1 LEEGALD
8 RIEYEE
14 HSDSKLN
21 QDDLKKLEIELK
33 KKHKR
38 RVKRERHGLEAN
50 RSRRRSLDEEE
61 GGERLDDNGN
71 VIRGVDR

>member
-33 KKHKR
+33 KKQKR
-38 RVKRERHGLEAN
+38 RVKRERQGLDSN
-50 RSRRRSLDEEE
+50 RSQRRSFDEEE
-61 GGERLDDNGN
+61 GGE
-71 VIRGVDR
+71 I

>member
-14 HSDSKLN
+14 HSESKLN

-33 KKHKR
+33 KKQKR
-38 RVKRERHGLEAN
+38 RVKRVRQGSIAN

-61 GGERLDDNGN
+61 GGD
-71 VIRGVDR
+71 I

>member
-38 RVKRERHGLEAN
+38 RVKRERHG
-50 RSRRRSLDEEE
+50 
-61 GGERLDDNGN
+61 
-71 VIRGVDR
+71 